1 MNKMKELIDNVFYA
15 IRYIWRIDKIYIA
28 LVLLNVVLTSFSS
41 IFSIYSL
48 KIILDVFSKKDI
60 NELIECLFIVYAI
73 FAFVDYIQSKVQNKW
88 IGLKKI
94 KITKQVDFDIFD
106 SILNKNVLA
115 YDDKEYYDKLYFN
128 ISQSLTNLIEFV
140 DNMGTLLSVILSIG
154 GVGFL
159 VLQYDNKIIVLVLG
173 IVLISVVLNF
183 YQSKLEFS
191 KSIDTVYPS
200 RIMEYAKRVVYLK
213 QFAKEIRLF
222 KVFDVIKNQYQDA
235 TNNLYS
241 INKKYANKTI
251 RVSLAQSI
259 LEMVLQI
266 CTILILAFKYIL
278 NEIVLSDFF
287 VLYNG
292 SMDLCTYIK
301 SIFNVI
307 PSFYK
312 NSLYVQEFKKLLKQ
326 EGVEGYFDKIEIQT
340 LKLEN
345 ITFSYTDRI
354 ILNKFNY
361 VFKKGNIYLLKGTN
375 GAGKSTLLN
384 IICGLYERDDGKIYI
399 NGECAD
405 TSLLKNNVSIAFQD
419 SQLYAL
425 PIINNIL
432 MRPVNNEKD
441 ERFVCEALNRVGM
454 LEKINRL
461 PLGIYTPFS
470 QELDNNGISFSGGE
484 IQKIIIARLLV
495 NLRSVN
501 IFDEITNSMDDQ
513 TKRLTYSILKEIA
526 KTSIVI
532 IVDHNVIEDD
542 MIKAI
547 SI

>member
-361 VFKKGNIYLLKGTN
+361 AFEKGNIYLLKGTN

-532 IVDHNVIEDD
+532 IVNHNVIEDD